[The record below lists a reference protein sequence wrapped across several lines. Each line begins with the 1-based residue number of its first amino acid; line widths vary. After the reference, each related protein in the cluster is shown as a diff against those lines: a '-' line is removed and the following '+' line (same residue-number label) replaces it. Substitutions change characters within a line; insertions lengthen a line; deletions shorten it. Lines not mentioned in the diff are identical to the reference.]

1 MIQEKQTTNELHHA
15 SLDPGYLMLAVYVL
29 GVTFLV
35 FFAWLGGTNT
45 AMENEHQGQDQV
57 VELMTKQPAAVAEHL
72 MADKG

>member
-1 MIQEKQTTNELHHA
+1 MIKEKQSTQELYA

-45 AMENEHQGQDQV
+45 ALENEHQGQDRV
-57 VELMTKQPAAVAEHL
+57 VELMTEQPAAVTDHF